1 MSSDFW
7 CVFGCST
14 LVCAAVVVP
23 SLSVA
28 SLDKDLDCPQNLWTW
43 IIICNIFLILLTI
56 IPPLLLLGFSDHLY
70 VSFIGTFFISS
81 FLLIWSIIGFV
92 WASKNGVK
100 NECGRLFGIT
110 IADGVISLVFSSL
123 LSFCFF
129 FIAACL
135 GPGMSGLGH

>member
-14 LVCAAVVVP
+14 LICAAVVVP

-28 SLDKDLDCPQNLWTW
+28 SLDKDLDCPQNLWIW
-43 IIICNIFLILLTI
+43 IIICNIFLILLTYIPLFLFFAYKNKQI
-56 IPPLLLLGFSDHLY
+56 IP
-70 VSFIGTFFISS
+70 FIGAFFISS

-123 LSFCFF
+123 LSFFSF
-129 FIAACL
+129 LYYMCL
-135 GPGMSGLGH
+135 NPTA